1 MKIAYIFSSTN
12 THKILDKMI
21 IPQLEQGTHGVDV
34 LGMFFF
40 MDNTLFL
47 SKGNPVGERLSKL
60 HEKTDMIIMACDQCA
75 IERGIENNLVDGATI
90 GCFPNLYACLGSAG
104 VDQVITL

>member
-1 MKIAYIFSSTN
+1 MKVAYIFSSTN

-40 MDNTLFL
+40 Y
-47 SKGNPVGERLSKL
+47 G
-60 HEKTDMIIMACDQCA
+60 
-75 IERGIENNLVDGATI
+75 
-90 GCFPNLYACLGSAG
+90 
-104 VDQVITL
+104 